1 MSTAHASRPAR
12 GETAVNATL
21 KRQIG
26 LFQATVLVVGLVIG
40 SGVFFKPRA
49 VFAAAQTWNRQLR
62 IWWPH
67 SSMPCAGYAPTH
79 GNCAASIPA

>member
-1 MSTAHASRPAR
+1 MSTVHASRPAR

-49 VFAAAQTWNRQLR
+49 VFAAAQT
-62 IWWPH
+62 
-67 SSMPCAGYAPTH
+67 
-79 GNCAASIPA
+79 